1 MSLVP
6 PRNKYEKISL
16 FGVFF
21 KGGRYLVIQTKKGE
35 WIFPTSLVYW
45 NEQEV
50 QALEDLF
57 MEKLSLT
64 IQVEEELCNFTVIEK
79 GKTFFVKAF
88 RVDSVLVGT
97 IILNTKKI
105 HKWVTLE
112 ELLLLPMNARNDGI
126 RKVLEDNSRA

>member
-6 PRNKYEKISL
+6 PRNMYEKITL
-16 FGVFF
+16 VGVFF
-21 KGGRYLVIQTKKGE
+21 KGGRYLVIQNKKSE
-35 WIFPTSLVYW
+35 WVFPTGLVYW

-50 QALEDLF
+50 QALENLF
-57 MEKLSLT
+57 MEELSLA
-64 IQVEEELCNFTVIEK
+64 IQVEEEICSFTAIEE

-88 RVDSVLVGT
+88 RVDSALVGT

-112 ELLLLPMNARNDGI
+112 ELLLLPMNTRNDGI